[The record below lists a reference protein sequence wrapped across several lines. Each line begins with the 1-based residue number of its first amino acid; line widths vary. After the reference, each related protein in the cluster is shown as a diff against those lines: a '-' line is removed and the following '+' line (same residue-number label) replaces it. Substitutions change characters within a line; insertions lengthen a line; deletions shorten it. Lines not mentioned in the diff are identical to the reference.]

1 MSRMGDPYRSSS
13 EALSNYGG
21 SGRGGGANRW
31 DTERL
36 ASERDRVRF
45 ATERE
50 ERDSRFL
57 RATTG
62 HTRERS
68 YDDVYERR
76 GPRGYEE
83 EREHYEERD
92 YYDSPRLQRE
102 PEPGRQRPTII
113 TMERE
118 RERERDESPPS
129 RRAGGRPAFLRR
141 QSSLDTFDRKPLV
154 RYERE
159 REGERDEYGP
169 PARRPDLRP
178 PPLTPVPLPRGRGL
192 PPPRRYAERD
202 YEEIK
207 VAEPDFYGDED
218 FRAYPEIIREREIV
232 RRRRRSHE
240 RRGSHERR
248 SHRSHSK
255 ESRSTATRSV
265 RSESVSSSDSGT
277 TISVRSEFPK
287 KGKTRMPARLVSKKA
302 IIDLDYPFEEE
313 GDTIIIQKALGRENI
328 DEVIKLSEE
337 YKTAEKIKVKETK
350 EVETTLTTY
359 LVGPELE
366 MSGGRSEAGTIIEER
381 TEVFN
386 IPPPPSII
394 HHAPPPPPSLHYA
407 PPPPPSIHYTPPP
420 PPEPV
425 HYAPQPPPAPA
436 QWAPPPAS
444 VVYAPP
450 PPPVIYA
457 PPPPPQQN
465 VEIHETTRIVE
476 RSPSP
481 ARSTYS
487 HHSHHS
493 HHTHH
498 HHDPVIL
505 EGRPRSRD
513 EESVFY
519 EKREIIE
526 RTEPIGA
533 MTISRSHSHR
543 KDERSIRA
551 EIKALEAEK
560 EALKADRRANRELR
574 RAERL
579 RREGGR
585 HSDSQLVLYE
595 DEIHDGRDVTI
606 VRRER
611 IVEPEGGVRI
621 EKDRKGRMSIS
632 VPKHAYR

>member
-57 RATTG
+57 RATAG

-68 YDDVYERR
+68 YDDAYERR

-92 YYDSPRLQRE
+92 YYDSPRFQRE
-102 PEPGRQRPTII
+102 PEPGRQRTTTI

-118 RERERDESPPS
+118 RERERDDSPPP

-159 REGERDEYGP
+159 RERERDEYGP
-169 PARRPDLRP
+169 PARRPDVRP

-218 FRAYPEIIREREIV
+218 FRAYPERIREREIV

-337 YKTAEKIKVKETK
+337 YKAAEK
-350 EVETTLTTY
+350 
-359 LVGPELE
+359 LE
-366 MSGGRSEAGTIIEER
+366 MSGARSEAGTVIEER

-386 IPPPPSII
+386 IPPPPSIV
-394 HHAPPPPPSLHYA
+394 HHAPPPPPSVHYA
-407 PPPPPSIHYTPPP
+407 PPPP
-420 PPEPV
+420 
-425 HYAPQPPPAPA
+425 PPPAPA
-436 QWAPPPAS
+436 QWAPPPPS

-457 PPPPPQQN
+457 PPPPPPPQQN
-465 VEIHETTRIVE
+465 VEIHETTKIVE

-533 MTISRSHSHR
+533 MTLSRSHSHR
-543 KDERSIRA
+543 KDERAIRA

-632 VPKHAYR
+632 VPKYAYR